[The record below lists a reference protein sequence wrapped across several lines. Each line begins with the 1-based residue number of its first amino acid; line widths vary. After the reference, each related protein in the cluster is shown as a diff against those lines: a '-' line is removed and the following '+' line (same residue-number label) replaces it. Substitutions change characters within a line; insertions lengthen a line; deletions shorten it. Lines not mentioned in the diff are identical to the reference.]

1 MKTRLAPALAALL
14 APCFIALAQEHGG
27 EAAHGAA
34 GHAAPPTPGV
44 LPTIAEGIAPMIVS
58 LVVFALVLAIL
69 SKTAWPKIAG
79 GLRDREQKIRSEI
92 EAAELAQKQAKA
104 ALEQYEKN
112 LAEAR
117 AEAQKMLDQTRVQ
130 QQALAAELK
139 AKNDADISQM
149 RERAT
154 RDIDSAKRAALNEIY
169 QESARI
175 ATSIA
180 SKILQREVTP
190 GDQSRLVEESLREL
204 ATVRN

>member
-1 MKTRLAPALAALL
+1 MKTRLAPALIALL
-14 APCFIALAQEHGG
+14 APCLIALAQDEH
-27 EAAHGAA
+27 
-34 GHAAPPTPGV
+34 GHAAGAADHALPPTPGV
-44 LPTIAEGIAPMIVS
+44 LPTVAEGIAPMIVS

-117 AEAQKMLDQTRVQ
+117 AEAQKMLDQARAQ
-130 QQALAAELK
+130 QQAIANDLK
-139 AKNDADISQM
+139 AKADIELNAM
-149 RERAT
+149 RDRA
-154 RDIDSAKRAALNEIY
+154 RKDIDTAKRAALSEIY
-169 QESARI
+169 EESAKL

-204 ATVRN
+204 AGARN